1 MGGIFP
7 LLPFSVIFKMSA
19 TLPLLWLSPWR
30 PCLHLGFPGPPRELG
45 KAKSAG
51 SVPLVFPLSDPAPL
65 PELPLLCMAE
75 RLVPLDVRCKL
86 DALEEK
92 ELISPRSPEEPPVF
106 EGEISDSHSRHSTTG
121 SSVSCKEEMDTK
133 ANRSHNNTM
142 LMCWF
147 ENTNDGKKFQF
158 RKVGTRIE
166 FSGIKE
172 MFYILF

>member
-142 LMCWF
+142 VMC
-147 ENTNDGKKFQF
+147 
-158 RKVGTRIE
+158 
-166 FSGIKE
+166 
-172 MFYILF
+172 